1 MLRGQA
7 LYTPG
12 ISTKKLK
19 DAVRIVHRV
28 ENRVVL
34 SVSRGTAK
42 RLEGFEK
49 DPLPV
54 RELEVLLLAARAI
67 SNGRTASHLHI
78 SPGTVKRHLNNIYA
92 KFGAPPGL
100 MP

>member
-28 ENRVVL
+28 EDRVVL

-78 SPGTVKRHLNNIYA
+78 SRQARSSVTSVTSTLNSAPLPG
-92 KFGAPPGL
+92 
-100 MP
+100 

>member
-1 MLRGQA
+1 
-7 LYTPG
+7 
-12 ISTKKLK
+12 
-19 DAVRIVHRV
+19 VHRV
-28 ENRVVL
+28 EDHIVL
-34 SVSRGTAK
+34 SVSRGTAE
-42 RLEGFEK
+42 RLEGFKK

-54 RELEVLLLAARAI
+54 RELEVLLLEALLLEARAI

-78 SPGTVKRHLNNIYA
+78 SPGTVKRHRSNIYA